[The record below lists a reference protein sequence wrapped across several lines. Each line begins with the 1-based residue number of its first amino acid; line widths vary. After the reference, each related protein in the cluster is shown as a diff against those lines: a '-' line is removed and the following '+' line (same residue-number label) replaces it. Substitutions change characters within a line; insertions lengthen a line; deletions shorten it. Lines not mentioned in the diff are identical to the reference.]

1 MKNFFYLILILSV
14 ITACSSKAIP
24 IGLKSTIKQ
33 IDQSLND
40 TIKYDFKIAPEEIAT
55 SKHHFGLGLDIRNE
69 KGLWRRSF
77 IRTYFKLNRINHADD
92 MSGIILKTY
101 HRKLNDKPIKF
112 KDQKKYY
119 KEYWKFTKLNEKNF
133 KEWWDTNNSKTE
145 RDSLETVYLSYFMKK
160 QKVLGSIG
168 AWTPFEN
175 GSSAGTDV
183 EMIGEII
190 DINNSILKIRITELG
205 SCDEKFQLN
214 NIIGDTIET
223 DIYSVFLIP

>member
-77 IRTYFKLNRINHADD
+77 IRTYFKLNRINHADR
-92 MSGIILKTY
+92 SEERRVG
-101 HRKLNDKPIKF
+101 
-112 KDQKKYY
+112 
-119 KEYWKFTKLNEKNF
+119 KECRSLCSPEH
-133 KEWWDTNNSKTE
+133 DTRHVHTH
-145 RDSLETVYLSYFMKK
+145 
-160 QKVLGSIG
+160 Q
-168 AWTPFEN
+168 
-175 GSSAGTDV
+175 
-183 EMIGEII
+183 
-190 DINNSILKIRITELG
+190 
-205 SCDEKFQLN
+205 
-214 NIIGDTIET
+214 
-223 DIYSVFLIP
+223 

>member
-1 MKNFFYLILILSV
+1 M

-112 KDQKKYY
+112 KDQKNI
-119 KEYWKFTKLNEKNF
+119 TKNIG
-133 KEWWDTNNSKTE
+133 
-145 RDSLETVYLSYFMKK
+145 SLPSLMKK
-160 QKVLGSIG
+160 ISKNGGIQI
-168 AWTPFEN
+168 TPKLK
-175 GSSAGTDV
+175 
-183 EMIGEII
+183 EM
-190 DINNSILKIRITELG
+190 
-205 SCDEKFQLN
+205 
-214 NIIGDTIET
+214 
-223 DIYSVFLIP
+223 V